1 MGRPLEAEQQALVE
15 ELLHKKLER
24 WEALEAKR

>member
-15 ELLHKKLER
+15 KLLHQKLER